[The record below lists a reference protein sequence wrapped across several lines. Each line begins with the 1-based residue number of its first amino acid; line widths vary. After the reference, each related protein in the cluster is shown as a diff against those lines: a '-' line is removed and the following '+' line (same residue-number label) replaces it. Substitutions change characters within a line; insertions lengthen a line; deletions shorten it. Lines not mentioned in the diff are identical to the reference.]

1 MQVTRPVNMSTEQ
14 AAEAGKLREEFF
26 SEENQ
31 AALDAKMDSRLKQ
44 LEKSGETLVRRV
56 AIEGAEIPGVV
67 ERLVK
72 GVLGTHNKGQRRRLK
87 NEAVKLIE
95 SL

>member
-1 MQVTRPVNMSTEQ
+1 MQVTRPADMSTEQ
-14 AAEAGKLREEFF
+14 AAKLGKLRKEFF
-26 SEENQ
+26 TDENE
-31 AALDAKMDSRLKQ
+31 AALNAKMDSRLKE

-56 AIEGAEIPGVV
+56 AIEGTEIPGVV

-72 GVLGTHNKGQRRRLK
+72 GVLGAHNREQRRRLK
-87 NEAVKLIE
+87 AEAVKLIE